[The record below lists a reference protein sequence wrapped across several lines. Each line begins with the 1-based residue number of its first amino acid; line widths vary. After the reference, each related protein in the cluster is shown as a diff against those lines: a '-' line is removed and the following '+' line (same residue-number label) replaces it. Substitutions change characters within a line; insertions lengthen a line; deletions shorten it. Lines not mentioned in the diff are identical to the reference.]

1 MTVTYTQLPDRYP
14 LEVESGTDYVHM
26 MKVDGPRGTY
36 YYPLTPCCDASAKGT
51 EWGPSC
57 RGCYR
62 DLPEVYGIVLTTL
75 PTEDDEV

>member
-1 MTVTYTQLPDRYP
+1 MSVNYTQLPDRYP

-26 MKVDGPRGTY
+26 MRVDGPRGTY

-57 RGCYR
+57 RKCYR
-62 DLPEVYGIVLTTL
+62 DLPEVYGITLTQL
-75 PTEDDEV
+75 PNLEEN